1 MKTSDLFVKTL
12 EKHGVETIYW
22 VPGEENLDFLES
34 LRKSK
39 IKLIL
44 TRNEQ
49 TAVFMA
55 ATFGRLTGKIGVAL
69 ATLWPWATNM
79 VTGVAYA
86 QLGGMPVMVI
96 TGQKPIQ
103 KSKQGQF
110 QIIDVVGMMKPIT
123 KFSTSIVSP
132 SKVAYTVNNAIKIAK
147 MKNLELFISSFQKIL
162 RLRISLTKMS

>member
-1 MKTSDLFVKTL
+1 
-12 EKHGVETIYW
+12 
-22 VPGEENLDFLES
+22 
-34 LRKSK
+34 
-39 IKLIL
+39 
-44 TRNEQ
+44 
-49 TAVFMA
+49 
-55 ATFGRLTGKIGVAL
+55 
-69 ATLWPWATNM
+69 M

-132 SKVAYTVNNAIKIAK
+132 SKVAYTVNNAIRIAEDEK
-147 MKNLELFISSFQKIL
+147 P
-162 RLRISLTKMS
+162 